1 MMEQLVIAMMIKV
14 IKLLIEKKIEKN
26 KREREKKSNQTKKL
40 DLLKKL
46 VR

>member
-26 KREREKKSNQTKKL
+26 KREREKKQPNKETWL
-40 DLLKKL
+40 A
-46 VR
+46 